1 MIEKRTVTV
10 KRKIAFASKTVPD
23 PSLTKGTREVRTKGV
38 AGVKTLTYEVTL
50 TDGVETGRKLL
61 RQVMTK
67 GPVTQV
73 IAIGTKEEQ
82 QGPSCDPN
90 YKGACVPH
98 R

>member
-10 KRKIAFASKTVPD
+10 KRKIALASKTVPD
-23 PSLTKGTREVRTKGV
+23 PSLTKGTREVRTKDV

-50 TDGVETGRKLL
+50 TDGVETARKLL